1 MNYYLEYVFLENV
14 IVNLMLLNLVNIF
27 TKSNTK
33 RLNII
38 ISSIF
43 SSVYTTVIVFL
54 NLNMFII
61 KLLLVVSI
69 VYIAYNPKT
78 ISKYLKIIVYYL
90 FLNYLYLGIIIG
102 ITLLFSINIDNIIF
116 KILVYIISAI
126 ILYLLNKFM
135 WKMWKTN
142 IKKDKLT
149 YTINIKGQEI
159 FCFVDTGNMVKNYQY
174 NLDVIFLDKKWYEV
188 LNKKNILNNK
198 VDTYIHSVI
207 GDSVIAGYIIDNV
220 EVYKNKKKIKVIDKI
235 IISFSNQSIN
245 IFNKYSGL
253 IGYET
258 YLENLEGVHLW

>member
-1 MNYYLEYVFLENV
+1 MNYYLEYIFLENV
-14 IVNLMLLNLVNIF
+14 IVNFILLNLVNIF

-33 RLNII
+33 IVNII
-38 ISSIF
+38 VSSIF
-43 SSVYTTVIVFL
+43 SSVYTTVILIFEL
-54 NLNMFII
+54 NTFVI
-61 KLLLVVSI
+61 KLLLVVFV
-69 VYIAYNPKT
+69 VYIAYSPKN
-78 ISKYLKIIVYYL
+78 ISKYFKLIAYYF
-90 FLNYLYLGIIIG
+90 FLNYMYLGIIIG
-102 ITLLFSINIDNIIF
+102 ITLMFNVNIENIIL

-174 NLDVIFLDKKWYEV
+174 NLDVIFLDKKWHEV
-188 LNKKNILNNK
+188 LSKKNVLNNK
-198 VDTYIHSVI
+198 VDTYIHSVV

-220 EVYKNKKKIKVIDKI
+220 EVYKNKRKIIVIDKI

-245 IFNKYSGL
+245 IFNKYTGL
-253 IGYET
+253 IGYDT
-258 YLENLEGVHLW
+258 YLENLEGVHL

>member
-1 MNYYLEYVFLENV
+1 MNYYLEYIFLENV
-14 IVNLMLLNLVNIF
+14 IVNFLLLNLVNIF

-33 RLNII
+33 KLNII
-38 ISSIF
+38 ISSVF
-43 SSVYTTVIVFL
+43 SSIYSTVIMFL
-54 NLNMFII
+54 HLDMFVI
-61 KLLLVVSI
+61 KLLLVVFV

-78 ISKYLKIIVYYL
+78 ISKYLKITVYYL

-102 ITLLFSINIDNIIF
+102 ITLLFNINIENIIL
-116 KILVYIISAI
+116 KILVYVISAL

-159 FCFVDTGNMVKNYQY
+159 FCFVDTGNMVKNYQH
-174 NLDVIFLDKKWYEV
+174 NLNVIFLDKRWYEV
-188 LNKKNILNNK
+188 LNKKCVLNNK

-207 GDSVIAGYIIDNV
+207 GDSVIAGYIIENL
-220 EVYKNKKKIKVIDKI
+220 EVYKNKRKIKVIDKI

-245 IFNKYSGL
+245 IFNKYTGL

-258 YLENLEGVHLW
+258 YLENLEGVHL